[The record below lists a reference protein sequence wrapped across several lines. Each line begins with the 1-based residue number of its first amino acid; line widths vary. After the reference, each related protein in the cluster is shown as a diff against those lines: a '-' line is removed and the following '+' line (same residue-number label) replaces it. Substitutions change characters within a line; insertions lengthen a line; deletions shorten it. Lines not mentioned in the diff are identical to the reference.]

1 MLPEAKYVILGV
13 IYLEKK
19 DLKKKRISEGKS
31 LNSILIR
38 SIA

>member
-19 DLKKKRISEGKS
+19 DLKKRISEGKS

>member
-1 MLPEAKYVILGV
+1 MLPEAKYVILGF

-19 DLKKKRISEGKS
+19 DLKKRISEGKS

>member
-19 DLKKKRISEGKS
+19 DLEKTYFRRQIIKQYPD
-31 LNSILIR
+31 
-38 SIA
+38 

>member
-1 MLPEAKYVILGV
+1 MLPEAKYAILGV

-19 DLKKKRISEGKS
+19 DLKKRISEGKS